1 MRAFRLFAGALFAAG
16 LASAGSAAAADALQ
30 LELTNGSRIEGRIVQ
45 SDEASLLVRLTAGA
59 EMRIAWK
66 DLGTSSWLAAKR
78 SVVDPKDGPA
88 LLALA
93 EFAAR
98 NSMRGDAETL
108 VAQAV
113 RADGSLAPSA
123 AALAPR
129 LAELRKLEAA
139 VLFERGQALL
149 EKKDWY
155 QALGR
160 FQEAAKLEPSYA
172 RAVNG
177 VGEAYFYMRR
187 LKESRRYVDEA
198 IRLDPTCKDALFN
211 RAYLSLLEL
220 DFKAF
225 LAGLD
230 EVVALPPDPGRF
242 GTRAEVFAAGK
253 KAGIEKPEEAW
264 KKLADQ
270 PLIQAKDL
278 RPIMR
283 EIVKGPGFAQD
294 FAATTEH
301 YDLHTNVSQ
310 EYADTIAARMELIYA
325 EYDRRYGYEKTG
337 EEKTRGKKLRFPVI
351 VFENRDEYVAWFVR
365 VIGNP
370 ALAGATGGVYVDL
383 VKHLVFFK
391 NQSFEDTQLVAWHEG
406 FHQYLDYYVGDVP
419 LWFNEGQAEY
429 YGASRL
435 DKSGKKLLVGQSNMW
450 RIPPL
455 DAMLKGNRLQ
465 PAQWLMRCSRG
476 EFMRLVPK
484 KPGETGGPV
493 WTAGDNY
500 AASWAL
506 VHFCLE
512 GDRKRWAPSLLTYFK
527 ALCDGV
533 PEDAAFQ
540 KAFGRVDWNAFNA
553 SFHEHCE
560 WLVKRAL
567 AEKGGTEVPPMPK

>member
-1 MRAFRLFAGALFAAG
+1 MRAFRLVAAAFVAAL
-16 LASAGSAAAADALQ
+16 LASAGPASAAEALQ
-30 LELTNGSRIEGRIVQ
+30 LELTNGSRIEGRIVS
-45 SDEASLLVRLTAGA
+45 SDEATLLLRLTAGA

-66 DLGTSSWLAAKR
+66 DLGTASWLAAKR
-78 SVVDPKDGPA
+78 SIVDSKDGPA

-108 VAQAV
+108 VSQAV
-113 RADGSLAPSA
+113 RADSSLAAPA

-129 LAELRKLEAA
+129 LAELRKLEAVA
-139 VLFERGQALL
+139 LFDRGQGFL

-160 FQEAAKLEPSYA
+160 FQEAAKLEPTYA

-177 VGEAYFYMRR
+177 IGEAYFYMRR
-187 LKESRRYVDEA
+187 LKESRRCVDEA
-198 IRLDPTCKDALFN
+198 IRLDPACKDALFN

-220 DFKAF
+220 DFKTF
-225 LAGLD
+225 LAGLE
-230 EVVALPPDPGRF
+230 EVIALPPDAGKF
-242 GTRAEVFAAGK
+242 GTRAEVFAAAK
-253 KAGIEKPEEAW
+253 KAGIEKPDEAW

-337 EEKTRGKKLRFPVI
+337 EEKTRGRKLRFPVI
-351 VFENRDEYVAWFVR
+351 VFENREEYVAWFVR
-365 VIGNP
+365 VLGNP

-435 DKSGKKLLVGQSNMW
+435 DKSGKKLLVGQSNLW

-476 EFMRLVPK
+476 DFMRLAPK

-512 GDRKRWAPSLLTYFK
+512 GERRRWAPSLLTYFK

-533 PEDAAFQ
+533 SEEAAFQ

-553 SFHEHCE
+553 SFREHCE

-567 AEKGGTEVPPMPK
+567 AERGGAEVPPMPK